1 MKQILLSFF
10 FFLLFAGTTM
20 SQDKQAAELPVGK
33 YETILKSNQVKWE
46 KGDIILL
53 DEHQYKISKSIEIG
67 EYRFSVTAQRVFFTS
82 GPLKTVFAKTT
93 INNNNTAIVLPVSE
107 NLQAG
112 LKLNSDIWGYFK
124 H

>member
-1 MKQILLSFF
+1 MKQILLSSCIV
-10 FFLLFAGTTM
+10 LFCTISKA
-20 SQDKQAAELPVGK
+20 QDKQAAALPAGK

-46 KGDIILL
+46 KGDIIIL
-53 DEHQYKISKSIEIG
+53 DEHQYKISTSNEIG

-93 INNNNTAIVLPVSE
+93 LDNNNTAIVLPVSE
-107 NLQAG
+107 NQQTG
-112 LKLNSDIWGYFK
+112 LKLNSDIWGYLK